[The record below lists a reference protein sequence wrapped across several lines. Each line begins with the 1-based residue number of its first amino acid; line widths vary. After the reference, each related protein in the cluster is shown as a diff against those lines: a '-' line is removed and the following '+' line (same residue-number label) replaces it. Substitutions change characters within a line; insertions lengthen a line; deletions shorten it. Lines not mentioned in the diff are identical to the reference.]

1 MHLQFHCFL
10 RCQGLHRLYSCRS
23 IPSLSD
29 WFMHSRRPMRCLLTI
44 PWRFETDRKEGKPTE
59 SEVLFFSFWTNSKTT
74 FGTVE
79 RCWKKVVEC
88 FYMFLLS
95 LKSRGL
101 FFEVHAICIRD
112 FTPGAW
118 PNFSNVPPI
127 ASQSASGPWS
137 WSIVPVATSNKSFCR
152 DTQWSVTIHSN
163 PIWFSGKWRNK
174 NIFINNFFKTVGHI
188 FHDFSTEPRLRG
200 KWCSIT

>member
-1 MHLQFHCFL
+1 MFAFGL
-10 RCQGLHRLYSCRS
+10 RLHVVHRLYSCRS

-29 WFMHSRRPMRCLLTI
+29 WFMHSRRPMRCLLT
-44 PWRFETDRKEGKPTE
+44 PWRFETDRSKGKPTE
-59 SEVLFFSFWTNSKTT
+59 SVFCFSFLTNSKTI

-112 FTPGAW
+112 FTPGLAQLFQCATHRISICQWAMIMEYCPGGDLQQVLLPETPSDQW
-118 PNFSNVPPI
+118 PFTQILYGSVENE
-127 ASQSASGPWS
+127 GTG
-137 WSIVPVATSNKSFCR
+137 TS
-152 DTQWSVTIHSN
+152 
-163 PIWFSGKWRNK
+163 
-174 NIFINNFFKTVGHI
+174 
-188 FHDFSTEPRLRG
+188 L
-200 KWCSIT
+200 

>member
-1 MHLQFHCFL
+1 MHINFTKLFYWYEEQEFIDA
-10 RCQGLHRLYSCRS
+10 S
-23 IPSLSD
+23 
-29 WFMHSRRPMRCLLTI
+29 TI
-44 PWRFETDRKEGKPTE
+44 PLFSQMPGFASPVQLQEHPFIVRLIHALETANEVPTYNTMEIWDWPKRRKTNRKWGF
-59 SEVLFFSFWTNSKTT
+59 VFSFWTNSKTT

-174 NIFINNFFKTVGHI
+174 NIFIYKQFF
-188 FHDFSTEPRLRG
+188 
-200 KWCSIT
+200 